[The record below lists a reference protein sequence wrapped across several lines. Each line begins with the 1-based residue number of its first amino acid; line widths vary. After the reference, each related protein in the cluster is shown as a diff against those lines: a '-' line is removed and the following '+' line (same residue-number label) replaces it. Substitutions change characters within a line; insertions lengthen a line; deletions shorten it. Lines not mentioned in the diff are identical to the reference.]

1 MTSSLAPSP
10 SVDEAAKRVGR
21 LAHRALLREALLTPK
36 PGLVDRDNS
45 GAHSDMN
52 VTTFIASAR
61 AIAPWMEAFFISG
74 AQHVGVPPRAALE
87 LLRPL
92 GLACERAM
100 LAATGGANTHK
111 GAIFAFGLALGAAG
125 RLFARGEALDCAAI
139 CAEIAA
145 MCQNLVARE
154 MAAPQAADSAG
165 VRAFRAYGFA
175 GARGEAERG
184 YPMVRLVALPAYE
197 RALAEGAGRDEA
209 LLIALL
215 HLLERAC
222 DTNLLSRG
230 GIAAVLYVRVR
241 ATEYLRTGGGLDLKA
256 RLSELDR
263 AFIARN
269 LSPGGS
275 ADLLSLMW
283 FFHRLPVALPQPSV
297 LTAYEDCGEDA
308 NFASGR
314 C

>member
-1 MTSSLAPSP
+1 MILSPAPSP
-10 SVDEAAKRVGR
+10 SVEEAARRVGR

-45 GAHSDMN
+45 GAHPDMN
-52 VTTFIASAR
+52 VMTFVASAR
-61 AIAPWMEAFFISG
+61 AIAPWMAEFFL
-74 AQHVGVPPRAALE
+74 AGVCGEDLPPRAALAR
-87 LLRPL
+87 LRPL
-92 GLACERAM
+92 GVACERAM

-125 RLFARGEALDCAAI
+125 RLFARGEALDCAAV
-139 CAEIAA
+139 CAEVAA
-145 MCQNLVARE
+145 MCQNLVAHE
-154 MAAPQAADSAG
+154 MAGPRAEDSAG

-175 GARGEAERG
+175 GARGEAARG
-184 YPMVRLVALPAYE
+184 YPLVRLVALPAYE

-215 HLLERAC
+215 HLLERAS

-230 GIAAVLYVRVR
+230 GMEAVLYVRAR
-241 ATEYLRTGGGLDLKA
+241 ATEFLRAGSGLDLKA

-263 AFIARN
+263 DFVARN

-283 FFHRLPVALPQPSV
+283 FFHRLPVALPQRSV
-297 LTAYEDCGEDA
+297 LAAYDA
-308 NFASGR
+308 NLASG
-314 C
+314 

>member
-1 MTSSLAPSP
+1 MAGS
-10 SVDEAAKRVGR
+10 RI
-21 LAHRALLREALLTPK
+21 RALLREALLTPK

-45 GAHSDMN
+45 GAHRDMN
-52 VTTFIASAR
+52 VTTFVASAR
-61 AIAPWMEAFFISG
+61 AIAPWMEVFFLAG
-74 AQHVGVPPRAALE
+74 ARGEDLPPRAALA

-92 GLACERAM
+92 GVACERAM

-125 RLFARGEALDCAAI
+125 RLFARGAALDCAAI
-139 CAEIAA
+139 CAEIAV
-145 MCQNLVARE
+145 MCQNLVAHE
-154 MAAPQAADSAG
+154 MAGPQAEDSAG

-175 GARGEAERG
+175 GARGEAARG
-184 YPMVRLVALPAYE
+184 YPLVRLVALPAYE
-197 RALAEGAGRDEA
+197 RALAEGVGRDEA

-215 HLLERAC
+215 HLFERAS

-230 GIAAVLYVRVR
+230 GMEAVLYVRLR
-241 ATEYLRTGGGLDLKA
+241 ATEFLRAGRGPDLKA
-256 RLSELDR
+256 RLSELNRD
-263 AFIARN
+263 FVARN

-297 LTAYEDCGEDA
+297 LASLQDA
-308 NFASGR
+308 NLASG
-314 C
+314 

>member
-1 MTSSLAPSP
+1 MCHGI
-10 SVDEAAKRVGR
+10 V
-21 LAHRALLREALLTPK
+21 AH
-36 PGLVDRDNS
+36 
-45 GAHSDMN
+45 
-52 VTTFIASAR
+52 
-61 AIAPWMEAFFISG
+61 
-74 AQHVGVPPRAALE
+74 
-87 LLRPL
+87 
-92 GLACERAM
+92 
-100 LAATGGANTHK
+100 
-111 GAIFAFGLALGAAG
+111 
-125 RLFARGEALDCAAI
+125 
-139 CAEIAA
+139 
-145 MCQNLVARE
+145 E
-154 MAAPQAADSAG
+154 MAGPRAADSAG

-184 YPMVRLVALPAYE
+184 YPLVRSVALPAHQ

-215 HLLERAC
+215 HLFERAC

-230 GIAAVLYVRVR
+230 GMEAVLYVRAR
-241 ATEYLRTGGGLDLKA
+241 ATEFLRAGSGLDLKA

-263 AFIARN
+263 AFVARN

-283 FFHRLPVALPQPSV
+283 FFHRLPVALAQPSV
-297 LTAYEDCGEDA
+297 LTSYEDCGEDA